1 MTLRLTWSRISEIG
15 GRDANQDAL
24 GEAVHANV
32 ACFVLA
38 DGAGGHAGG
47 QLAARLVVDAV
58 LAQFYA
64 QPVCNPN
71 SLLAFARRATE
82 AVARGRETTPE
93 YHDMSATLA
102 ALLVDCAS
110 GGAHWG
116 HLGDSRI
123 YLFRAGRVHA
133 VTRDH
138 SVTQQFIDA
147 GFAKAD
153 QLRQHPQRNI
163 LYAAIGADGDMT
175 PVLSDADVRL
185 QPGDALLICSDGLW
199 EWVLEDEMVA
209 TLRES
214 RDSDMWL
221 AALCDL
227 AHARHTVSSGASRKV
242 RDNFSAFAIFVE
254 EAP

>member
-1 MTLRLTWSRISEIG
+1 MNLRLTWSRISDIG

-58 LAQFYA
+58 LAQFAA

-71 SLLAFARRATE
+71 SLLAFSRRACD
-82 AVARGRETTPE
+82 AVARGRATTPE
-93 YHDMSATLA
+93 YRDMSATLA
-102 ALLVDCAS
+102 AVLVDCAS
-110 GGAHWG
+110 ARVHWG
-116 HLGDSRI
+116 HLGDSRV
-123 YLFRAGRVHA
+123 YLFRDGRVHA
-133 VTRDH
+133 VTTDH

-153 QLRQHPQRNI
+153 QLRLHPQRNI
-163 LYAAIGADGDMT
+163 LYAAIGADGEMT
-175 PVLSDADVRL
+175 PALSHPDL
-185 QPGDALLICSDGLW
+185 QLRPRDALLVCSDGLW
-199 EWVLEDEMVA
+199 EWVLEDEMLA

-214 RDSDMWL
+214 RDSEMWL

-227 AHARHTVSSGASRKV
+227 AHVRHTTSRKV
-242 RDNFSAFAIFVE
+242 RDNFSAFTIFVSGE
-254 EAP
+254 PA